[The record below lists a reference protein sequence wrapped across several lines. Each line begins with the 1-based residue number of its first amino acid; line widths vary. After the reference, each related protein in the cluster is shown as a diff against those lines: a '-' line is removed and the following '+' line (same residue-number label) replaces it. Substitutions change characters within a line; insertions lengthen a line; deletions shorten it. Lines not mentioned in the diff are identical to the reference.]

1 MAPSPPS
8 RSGGAVPTAASTAM
22 TVSVAS
28 AGGSVGRGGNR
39 GRIWQRRLP
48 PPPLFSIP
56 PVAVV
61 ASATA
66 ADGSG
71 GGGDDQGDLTS
82 APWTDPVVATALVAS
97 RSRASGAKN
106 YSPLGGGLLISGM
119 QRELRRDG
127 WIGLAVFSSGRIW
140 GVAGHPAPAACLTAS
155 GAGPPIP
162 GDVNTAGTFGVQ
174 VTFGGFRYGCY
185 G

>member
-1 MAPSPPS
+1 ALGDTGGKRPLCARAPRLHPLASLMPAPAT
-8 RSGGAVPTAASTAM
+8 AVPVAASP
-22 TVSVAS
+22 SFFIS
-28 AGGSVGRGGNR
+28 PSSSS
-39 GRIWQRRLP
+39 
-48 PPPLFSIP
+48 LFSP
-56 PVAVV
+56 
-61 ASATA
+61 S
-66 ADGSG
+66 
-71 GGGDDQGDLTS
+71 L
-82 APWTDPVVATALVAS
+82 LFS

-162 GDVNTAGTFGVQ
+162 GWWRRCGVGRQ
-174 VTFGGFRYGCY
+174 WWCEGDGQTWLL
-185 G
+185 